1 MENIKQGNL
10 KKAPVQM
17 NTENVSQQE
26 KELMKRLI
34 DLKTQEIRELKN
46 VRYETTRVS
55 HEWQKI
61 ANDLNQQDYSFE
73 FILEYLK
80 LLKEKIVQDNIV
92 IYDNLPFETPNVTID
107 FINLIEKQ
115 IAQVELKKIQFLK
128 KKELQTQTTKEANNE
143 YFIDLSN
150 TKDINKVRYLIEL
163 GVVDY
168 LQKNVFTHS
177 NNALASALSG
187 VTGIKETTIQPYIN
201 AYLTKSSDKNNPM
214 NITNEVNK
222 IVQTLTK
229 LGYSKPK

>member
-1 MENIKQGNL
+1 M
-10 KKAPVQM
+10 
-17 NTENVSQQE
+17 
-26 KELMKRLI
+26 
-34 DLKTQEIRELKN
+34 
-46 VRYETTRVS
+46 RYETTRVS

-107 FINLIEKQ
+107 FINLIVKQ

-128 KKELQTQTTKEANNE
+128 KKELQTQTTKEPNNE